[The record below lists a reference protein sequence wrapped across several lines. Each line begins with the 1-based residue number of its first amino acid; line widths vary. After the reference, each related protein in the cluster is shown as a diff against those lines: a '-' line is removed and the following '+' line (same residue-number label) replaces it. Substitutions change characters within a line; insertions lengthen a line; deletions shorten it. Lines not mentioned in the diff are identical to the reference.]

1 MRGSRAVR
9 VGLSG
14 TSLALAALAV
24 GCSTGG
30 TEVATKEL
38 VPAAHHV
45 ESGVGEAL
53 IEREREEARYQR
65 QRRDREVLAE
75 APITNDANDPASPWF
90 LRPAGA
96 RNADGDTNSRPVALQ
111 PTGGDQPPIVI
122 HEPPKPRPV
131 ATPNPPPRPGGR
143 DGWRIRAAC
152 GRG

>member
-24 GCSTGG
+24 GCSSG
-30 TEVATKEL
+30 EVATKEIQ
-38 VPAAHHV
+38 PAAHHI
-45 ESGVGEAL
+45 EAGVTDAVTEQ
-53 IEREREEARYQR
+53 EREEARYQR
-65 QRRDREVLAE
+65 QRREREVLAE
-75 APITNDANDPASPWF
+75 APPSSPDAASPWF
-90 LRPAGA
+90 LRPAGGI
-96 RNADGDTNSRPVALQ
+96 DGSDSTSRPASLQ

-122 HEPPKPRPV
+122 HDPPKPKPKPI
-131 ATPNPPPRPGGR
+131 ATPVEPRPQPDRR